1 MSRLE
6 PRRTLRST
14 KELPSSAGF
23 HFVNLCPSWLMVS
36 SMLTEIIL
44 EAWIA
49 LRRNY
54 TRSLLTMLGIV
65 WGIATVTLLI
75 AYGSSF
81 RRILVGGFD
90 AFGKSV
96 VICWPQQTSEQP
108 GGQRAGKKVRLE
120 QADLDIVKETAPLV
134 KHVCLETVN
143 RPGIS
148 YGERM
153 VGTAAIRG
161 VCPEY
166 GEMRNEVPSE
176 GRWISAGD
184 ELERRRVVFL
194 GGRVREQ
201 LFSGR
206 PAIGETV
213 QIGGVHFTVIGV
225 MARKIQLSNYFSSDD
240 DSAWIP
246 YSAAGDVW
254 NTKYAA
260 VMVFEPVAPQF
271 EKKAQ
276 AQVLAAI
283 ASRQQFSPT
292 DPKAFQMFGRDEFR
306 PVIDG
311 LTIGL
316 QVLLT
321 FVGTLTLGI
330 GGVGVMNIML
340 VSVDERIREIGLRR
354 ALGAKKWQIKLQFLA
369 ETLLIMLLGGAAG
382 VLLSYGIAAAVGTLP
397 LMGPLFEDD
406 SGKAD
411 IHLQISLATVMLST
425 LVLLAVGVAS
435 GLVPALR
442 ASKLGSGRSAA
453 IRVKRLSS

>member
-1 MSRLE
+1 VPFVVIAL
-6 PRRTLRST
+6 
-14 KELPSSAGF
+14 GF
-23 HFVNLCPSWLMVS
+23 DSLA
-36 SMLTEIIL
+36 MLVEIIR

-49 LRRNY
+49 LKRNY

-81 RRILVGGFD
+81 RSILVGGFN

-96 VICWPQQTSEQP
+96 VICWAQQTSEQP
-108 GGQRAGKKVRLE
+108 GGQRAGKKVVFE
-120 QADLDIVKETAPLV
+120 QADVDMVKETAPLV
-134 KHVCLETVN
+134 KHVCRETVN
-143 RPGIS
+143 RPGIA
-148 YGERM
+148 YGDRM

-176 GRWISAGD
+176 GRWFNASD
-184 ELERRRVVFL
+184 ELERRRVAFL
-194 GGRVREQ
+194 GGRIREQ

-206 PAIGETV
+206 PALGETV
-213 QIGGVHFTVIGV
+213 LIGGVRFTVIGI

-240 DSAWIP
+240 ESAWIP
-246 YSAAGDVW
+246 FSTAGDLW
-254 NTKYAA
+254 NTRFAP
-260 VMVFEPVAPQF
+260 VLLFEPVAPQF
-271 EKKAQ
+271 EKQAM
-276 AQVLAAI
+276 AQVLAAV
-283 ASRQQFSPT
+283 ATRQQFSPT
-292 DPKAFQMFGRDEFR
+292 DKKAIQMFGRDEFR

-354 ALGAKKWQIKLQFLA
+354 ALGARKRHIQFQFLA
-369 ETLLIMLLGGAAG
+369 ETLLIMVLGGAIG
-382 VLLSYGIAAAVGTLP
+382 VLLSYAIAAAVGTVP
-397 LMGPLFEDD
+397 LMGPLFEDE
-406 SGKAD
+406 SGRGD
-411 IHLQISLATVMLST
+411 IHLQISLMTVTLSAV
-425 LVLLAVGVAS
+425 VLLFVGVIS

-442 ASKLGSGRSAA
+442 ASKLDPVEALRYE
-453 IRVKRLSS
+453 

>member
-1 MSRLE
+1 
-6 PRRTLRST
+6 
-14 KELPSSAGF
+14 
-23 HFVNLCPSWLMVS
+23 
-36 SMLTEIIL
+36 MLYEIIL

-49 LRRNY
+49 LKRNY

-81 RRILVGGFD
+81 RAILVNGFD
-90 AFGKSV
+90 AFGKGA

-108 GGQRAGKKVRLE
+108 GGQRAGKKVVFE
-120 QADLDIVKETAPLV
+120 QADLDLVKQDASLV
-134 KHVCLETVN
+134 KHACLETVK

-176 GRWISAGD
+176 GRWISSSD

-206 PAIGETV
+206 PAVGETV
-213 QIGGVHFTVIGV
+213 QIGGVRFTVIGV

-240 DSAWIP
+240 ESAWIP
-246 YSAAGDVW
+246 YSAAGDLW
-254 NTKYAA
+254 NTRYAA
-260 VMVFEPVAPQF
+260 VLLCEPVAPQF
-271 EKKAQ
+271 EKKAMD
-276 AQVLAAI
+276 QVLAAV

-292 DPKAFQMFGRDEFR
+292 DKKAIQMFGRDEFR
-306 PVIDG
+306 PVIDA

-321 FVGTLTLGI
+321 FIGTLTLGI

-354 ALGAKKWQIKLQFLA
+354 ALGARKRHIKLQFLA
-369 ETLLIMLLGGAAG
+369 ETLLIMLLGGAIG
-382 VLLSYGIAAAVGTLP
+382 VLVSYVVAAAVGTLP

-411 IHLQISLATVMLST
+411 IHLHISIMTLAVST
-425 LVLLAVGVAS
+425 LVLLLVGVIS
-435 GLVPALR
+435 G
-442 ASKLGSGRSAA
+442 
-453 IRVKRLSS
+453 

>member
-1 MSRLE
+1 M
-6 PRRTLRST
+6 
-14 KELPSSAGF
+14 LP
-23 HFVNLCPSWLMVS
+23 
-36 SMLTEIIL
+36 EIIR

-49 LRRNY
+49 LKRNY

-81 RRILVGGFD
+81 RQILVSGFD
-90 AFGKSV
+90 AFGRSV

-108 GGQRAGKKVRLE
+108 GGQRAGKQVVLE
-120 QADLDIVKETAPLV
+120 QSDLQMVKDTAPLV
-134 KHVCLETVN
+134 KHVCLETVK

-148 YGERM
+148 YGDRI

-166 GEMRNEVPSE
+166 GEMRNEIPSE
-176 GRWISAGD
+176 GRWISSTD

-206 PAIGETV
+206 PAVGEQV
-213 QIGGVHFTVIGV
+213 AIGGVRFTVIGV
-225 MARKIQLSNYFSSDD
+225 MAKKIQLSNYFSSDD

-246 YSAAGDVW
+246 FSAAGDLW
-254 NTKYAA
+254 NTKNAQ
-260 VMVFEPVAPQF
+260 VMVFEPIAPQF
-271 EKKAQ
+271 EKKAM
-276 AQVLAAI
+276 AQVLAAV
-283 ASRQQFSPT
+283 ATRQSFSPT
-292 DPKAFQMFGRDEFR
+292 DPKAIQMFGRDEFR
-306 PVIDG
+306 PVIDA

-321 FVGTLTLGI
+321 FIGTLTLGI

-354 ALGAKKWQIKLQFLA
+354 ALGARKRHIKFQFLA
-369 ETLLIMLLGGAAG
+369 ETLLIMLLGGAIG
-382 VLLSYGIAAAVGTLP
+382 VLLSYAVAAAVGTLP

-411 IHLQISLATVMLST
+411 IHLKISMMTVMLST
-425 LVLLAVGVAS
+425 LVLLVVGVIS

-442 ASKLGSGRSAA
+442 ASKLDPVEALRYE
-453 IRVKRLSS
+453 